1 MFIATEAARR
11 ELRQEFHVP
20 VRTSLH
26 FTPDGVSRPRAVITI
41 NIALL
46 TEGQTTD
53 HRLQSSDPF
62 TIGPTSNHTPYQLF
76 LDDGRHPACLRGGD
90 ACHPARR
97 LNLCSK
103 IAVR

>member
-26 FTPDGVSRPRAVITI
+26 FTPDGVTGARAIITI

-46 TEGQTTD
+46 DGGP
-53 HRLQSSDPF
+53 S
-62 TIGPTSNHTPYQLF
+62 PTSVKRSAYH
-76 LDDGRHPACLRGGD
+76 RSH
-90 ACHPARR
+90 
-97 LNLCSK
+97 
-103 IAVR
+103 

>member
-20 VRTSLH
+20 VRTLLH
-26 FTPDGVSRPRAVITI
+26 FTPGGVSRPRTVITI

-62 TIGPTSNHTPYQLF
+62 TIGPTSNHTQ
-76 LDDGRHPACLRGGD
+76 
-90 ACHPARR
+90 
-97 LNLCSK
+97 S
-103 IAVR
+103 